1 MLWIILVLS
10 KLIIGS
16 TRGFI
21 RGKTLATLDDISSTG
36 NLKMYSL
43 PNHFNENIVTYNVGF
58 TIQVVIYINL
68 RYDTVLFNV
77 PPVSYYLEE
86 GNSGYGDMQITSTG
100 ISFAGVSIVSKRYI
114 GKNLIAFG
122 Y

>member
-1 MLWIILVLS
+1 MQPGCANVLVSNIQKELCLS

-43 PNHFNENIVTYNVGF
+43 PNHFNENIETYNVGF
-58 TIQVVIYINL
+58 TIRVVIYKDT
-68 RYDTVLFNV
+68 RYAQIYFDV
-77 PPVSYYLEE
+77 PPISY
-86 GNSGYGDMQITSTG
+86 
-100 ISFAGVSIVSKRYI
+100 IVAI
-114 GKNLIAFG
+114 II
-122 Y
+122 

>member
-1 MLWIILVLS
+1 M
-10 KLIIGS
+10 
-16 TRGFI
+16 
-21 RGKTLATLDDISSTG
+21 ATLDDISSTG

-58 TIQVVIYINL
+58 TIQVVIYKDL
-68 RYDTVLFNV
+68 RYSEIYFDV
-77 PPVSYYLEE
+77 PPVSYTIRS
-86 GNSGYGDMQITSTG
+86 GNSSYGDIQITSTG
-100 ISFAGVSIVSKRYI
+100 ISFAAVLNVSKRYL